1 MENIF
6 GVLLAHRTLIG
17 QILGYVGILMAT
29 LIYLQKTHKRLVFM
43 KFASDLFW
51 LMHYFLIGAYTG
63 GFICIISIC
72 RSLVFMNDDKKWAKS
87 KLWLVLFLTLG
98 VCSTAYTWAGP
109 KSLLALGASI
119 SAIISYWQ
127 PSPRVSRILA
137 FPISIFM
144 GSYGALNGSIPV
156 VANETLSIISSILG
170 IIKHDIK
177 RTPKTTQPT
186 QE

>member
-1 MENIF
+1 MEQIWQLF
-6 GVLLAHRTLIG
+6 LANRKLIG
-17 QILGYVGILMAT
+17 TILGYVGVAAAT

-43 KFASDLFW
+43 KFTSDLFW

-87 KLWLVLFLTLG
+87 KLWLVLFLVLG
-98 VCSTAYTWAGP
+98 ICSTAYTWVGP
-109 KSLLALGASI
+109 KSLLAMGASI
-119 SAIISYWQ
+119 TAIISYWQ

-144 GSYGALNGSIPV
+144 GSYGASNGSIPV
-156 VANETLSIISSILG
+156 VINESLSIISSIVG
-170 IIKHDIK
+170 IFKHDVK
-177 RTPKTTQPT
+177 KKSKTP

>member
-1 MENIF
+1 
-6 GVLLAHRTLIG
+6 
-17 QILGYVGILMAT
+17 
-29 LIYLQKTHKRLVFM
+29 
-43 KFASDLFW
+43 
-51 LMHYFLIGAYTG
+51 MHYFLIGAYTG

-72 RSLVFMNDDKKWAKS
+72 RSLVFMNDDKKWAQS

-127 PSPRVSRILA
+127 PSPRISRILA
-137 FPISIFM
+137 FPISICM
-144 GSYGALNGSIPV
+144 GCYGALNGSIPV
-156 VANETLSIISSILG
+156 IINETLSVISSIIG

-177 RTPKTTQPT
+177 KKTVTT
-186 QE
+186 KEES